1 MSLDINLT
9 NVQSKPIV
17 VSANQTAEND
27 RVYHVV
33 ANATFTDPTGV
44 NGKGYEVFVRNGT
57 ATINSVAYTEGTTIL
72 RLFHSGSWVSY
83 LGGGSQNLQ
92 QVTDIGNDTTNGIIT
107 TNSFVAFDDFSSPD
121 NYSVLSPYYLEL
133 GTNSTGEQ
141 FFLIDNTIQFIKGT
155 AAGIL
160 QATNITSPNNVTLEF
175 PNKTTGSYTIA
186 TTADIPNTS
195 DFVEKSDFTSHSILA
210 KQSGAGDPVAV
221 SIGNNEIL
229 GRKSGGGS
237 NIEGLSVSEV
247 KSLLNYTAS
256 DVGAVATNSA
266 ITGATKTKI
275 TYDAKGLVT
284 SGADAT
290 TADIADSANKRYV
303 TDANLTVIGN
313 TSNTNT
319 GDETQSTILSKL
331 GFFVNNRTTDTTA
344 VTGTTTETIIDS
356 VLIPANTYS
365 VSGGILRLYNSK
377 FSKTGTAGTLRIK
390 IYVGPNAGNLTGAT
404 LLADSGSLAS
414 TIVYSEMLRTF
425 TVGSATL
432 KGIGSGVIVLSDVIS
447 SNSARGSFAWNPA
460 IDNYIHY
467 TVINASAADSTVMIG
482 NSVKNF

>member
-72 RLFHSGSWVSY
+72 RLFHSGAWVSY

-107 TNSFVAFDDFSSPD
+107 TNSFVAFDDISSPD
-121 NYSVLSPYYLEL
+121 NYSVLSPNYLEL

-141 FFLIDNTIQFIKGT
+141 LFLFSNNIQFVRGNGAIAGT
-155 AAGIL
+155 FK
-160 QATNITSPNNVTLEF
+160 ATNVTSPNNVTLEF

-290 TADIADSANKRYV
+290 TADIADSSNKRYV

-319 GDETQSTILSKL
+319 GDETQSSIFSKL
-331 GFFVNNRTTDTTA
+331 GWFNIVNQVA
-344 VTGTTTETIIDS
+344 GTVSSGT
-356 VLIPANTYS
+356 ANTITKSIALPS
-365 VSGGILRLYNSK
+365 VPNVLNFRVV
-377 FSKTGTAGTLRIK
+377 FSKTGTNANWIVRAYVSEVDNNIGGTAVLIATSPLAGGSITYLPIK
-390 IYVGPNAGNLTGAT
+390 RTVDFIAGNIITINQTTAT
-404 LLADSGSLAS
+404 LTDDAQATSRLNTAFPTGTPLYLIFAVQCTSGS
-414 TIVYSEMLRTF
+414 
-425 TVGSATL
+425 
-432 KGIGSGVIVLSDVIS
+432 D
-447 SNSARGSFAWNPA
+447 SARFE
-460 IDNYIHY
+460 
-467 TVINASAADSTVMIG
+467 TCMIN
-482 NSVKNF
+482 NFTF

>member
-72 RLFHSGSWVSY
+72 RLFHSGAWVSY

-92 QVTDIGNDTTNGIIT
+92 QVTDIGSET
-107 TNSFVAFDDFSSPD
+107 TNSIVSLGGFVAFDDFSSPD
-121 NYSVLSPYYLEL
+121 NYSVLNPNYLEL
-133 GTNSTGEQ
+133 GNNTNGEQ
-141 FFLIDNTIQFIKGT
+141 LFLSSYDIQLIKGST
-155 AAGIL
+155 AVGKL
-160 QATNITSPNNVTLEF
+160 KATNIISPNNVTLEF
-175 PNKTTGSYTIA
+175 PNKPTGSYTIA
-186 TTADIPNTS
+186 TTADIPDTS

-210 KQSGAGDPVAV
+210 KQSGASDPVAV

-290 TADIADSANKRYV
+290 TADIADSSNKRYV
-303 TDANLTVIGN
+303 TDAQLTVIGN
-313 TSNTNT
+313 TSGTNT
-319 GDETQSTILSKL
+319 GDETQSSIFSKL
-331 GFFVNNRTTDTTA
+331 GLVLFKKIGSTS
-344 VTGTTTETIIDS
+344 VTGTTVESILHSFKVNANSLSPSD
-356 VLIPANTYS
+356 LIKIFASTLKVNT
-365 VSGGILRLYNSK
+365 NS
-377 FSKTGTAGTLRIK
+377 SYTLRIRHNT
-390 IYVGPNAGNLTGAT
+390 INSLSGSTQIAILSVTTLANVNVNFSRENLIIEGGNLTGFSFT
-404 LLADSGSLAS
+404 TSLLSEVNTQFAGALSS
-414 TIVYSEMLRTF
+414 TPFDV
-425 TVGSATL
+425 TVDNFFFLTVQL
-432 KGIGSGVIVLSDVIS
+432 
-447 SNSARGSFAWNPA
+447 NSAS
-460 IDNYIHY
+460 
-467 TVINASAADSTVMIG
+467 DSI
-482 NSVKNF
+482 SLRHLLLQNF